1 MLLMRS
7 RCFARVVVSACVV
20 VGAVGCGSESDG
32 DPATGSGPP
41 TTDGDSATGS
51 GPQTTDGDG
60 DVRVGVMTAA
70 LARTPVESVGDGV
83 AYLITIADL
92 DAVAGATGHD
102 RASGAADE
110 AAWARS
116 LAFPDSAVP
125 VLPFDLLGRSMID
138 GEGLEQAYG
147 FALSDVDTF
156 VEVAAPPI
164 KTAVLSGD
172 LTLAPAA
179 APTGI
184 DGVVTFGEG
193 DDHAPNPDAMS
204 PVNPIGIPVRA
215 AQRDGSTILTTS
227 TDAAGAWLAGGAALA
242 DDEALAALAGALDTA
257 GAISAVI
264 ERGSFLRPLG
274 ADRTAPPSDIT
285 VPTPTGIVPFD
296 VVAVGWTGDAETPIV
311 VVYSFPNAAAAS
323 DSVAGLEAAYA
334 ERSTVFD
341 QPIPDVVELVSIEAS
356 GSTVVALLRPAAGF
370 GASEIAG
377 MLNRRDAPFGY

>member
-1 MLLMRS
+1 
-7 RCFARVVVSACVV
+7 VVI
-20 VGAVGCGSESDG
+20 GAVGCASEPDG

-41 TTDGDSATGS
+41 TTDGDPATSS
-51 GPQTTDGDG
+51 GPPTTDGDG

-102 RASGAADE
+102 RASGAAE
-110 AAWARS
+110 VAWARS
-116 LAFPDSAVP
+116 LALPDSAVP
-125 VLPFDLLGRSMID
+125 VRPFDLLGRSMID
-138 GEGLEQAYG
+138 GEGVEQAYG

-184 DGVVTFGEG
+184 EGVVTFGEG

-204 PVNPIGIPVRA
+204 PVNPIGTPVRA
-215 AQRDGSTILTTS
+215 AQRDGSTILSTS
-227 TDAAGAWLAGGAALA
+227 TDAASAWLAGGESLA
-242 DDEALAALAGALDTA
+242 DDDALARVAAALDTA
-257 GAISAVI
+257 GAISAVV
-264 ERGSFLRPLG
+264 ERGGFRRPL
-274 ADRTAPPSDIT
+274 AIDRTAPPSDIT
-285 VPTPTGIVPFD
+285 VPAPTGIVPFD
-296 VVAVGWTGDAETPIV
+296 VVGVGWTGDAESPIV

-323 DSVAGLEAAYA
+323 GSVAGLEVAYA
-334 ERSTVFD
+334 ERSVIFD
-341 QPIPDVVELVSIEAS
+341 RPIPDVVELVSIEAS
-356 GSTVVALLRPAAGF
+356 GSTVVALLRPAGGF
-370 GASEIAG
+370 GASEIVG
-377 MLNRRDAPFGY
+377 MIRGRDAPFGY